1 MTERFSIEIHEK
13 RMRELLKPKPQVAGG
28 DLLTKF
34 REVAKKRKAGPGVE
48 PPPVTEEG

>member
-13 RMRELLKPKPQVAGG
+13 RMRELLKPKPPAG

-34 REVAKKRKAGPGVE
+34 KEVANKRKGEVK
-48 PPPVTEEG
+48 PPVIK